1 MRQALQAP
9 CRQLFNLIVA
19 FEPRWGARN
28 RVERFLSSFTRYSIF
43 GSSQYT
49 LLLRLHGDPFKFIE
63 ENCKK
68 FRNEPLLLRLIPVD
82 TVCPPKINVFA
93 KEACRVL
100 NKKILESDKI
110 AIKVEGGII
119 DVDMKRKLHKSEII
133 DAIITNCERKYSID
147 LSNPTLIV
155 LVRGVNVYRGSQRYV
170 TISVVRPSQIY
181 SRYSSRLTCLPP

>member
-1 MRQALQAP
+1 ML
-9 CRQLFNLIVA
+9 
-19 FEPRWGARN
+19 
-28 RVERFLSSFTRYSIF
+28 
-43 GSSQYT
+43 
-49 LLLRLHGDPFKFIE
+49 
-63 ENCKK
+63 
-68 FRNEPLLLRLIPVD
+68 NE
-82 TVCPPKINVFA
+82 
-93 KEACRVL
+93 
-100 NKKILESDKI
+100 KILESDKI

-181 SRYSSRLTCLPP
+181 SRYSSRLTCLSP